1 MKVISTDGDV
11 NTVADLIPKALPVFY
26 VLAPEYIRLL
36 LEPVMEFSLTWPADF
51 AVHDI
56 GKSMMSP
63 DYPQLHANT
72 EIDYPNATGE
82 TLEAEEALLL
92 DQTSVLLWMAYSYQK
107 LSGNTE
113 WVRPY
118 LPTQQNTPTI

>member
-1 MKVISTDGDV
+1 
-11 NTVADLIPKALPVFY
+11 
-26 VLAPEYIRLL
+26 
-36 LEPVMEFSLTWPADF
+36 MEFSLTWPADF

-56 GKSMMSP
+56 GKCMMSP
-63 DYPQLHANT
+63 DYPQHYTNT

-82 TLEAEEALLL
+82 TLAADEALLP

-113 WVRPY
+113 WVRPC
-118 LPTQQNTPTI
+118 LPTLQK